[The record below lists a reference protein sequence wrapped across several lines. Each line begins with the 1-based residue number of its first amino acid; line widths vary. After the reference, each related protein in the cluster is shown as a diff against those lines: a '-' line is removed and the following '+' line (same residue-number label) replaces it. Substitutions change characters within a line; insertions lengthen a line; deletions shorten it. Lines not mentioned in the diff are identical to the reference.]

1 LNLLTKINLKRNIKK
16 REKRIISFS
25 LSFLKKKYMQEFNV
39 DFSNNTIKH
48 ILSTSG
54 IFYTREKIVHFLEY
68 EKQDICDIINS
79 EHNTYFSVTTH
90 GPIWINIDTFK
101 RIVHFLN
108 IADEFKYEDLGS
120 IIVVSDNIIIYSD
133 VFSNSGPL
141 SNKYANIVNGL
152 LEVNTLDTCIP
163 IIENLTIKSN
173 RYEGDAFGYNSM
185 LLGDG
190 IPIFLN
196 HLSGR
201 YISDI
206 NSEYVFIKNCTDI
219 NLIIYE
225 EYPVSKPNNKY
236 YQLNVNGVMTFRRY
250 DDYFETYIV
259 KQHKEQYV
267 NNTHSS
273 MINRCL
279 LF

>member
-1 LNLLTKINLKRNIKK
+1 
-16 REKRIISFS
+16 
-25 LSFLKKKYMQEFNV
+25 MQEFNV